1 MRLLCSD
8 LHWSRK
14 AALLGMATIRT
25 LFEVHVHF
33 FHEKLNT
40 LLGHSKMHSYA
51 FNLFAFLF
59 YIAIITDG
67 TRAFS
72 QGGKL
77 IAERG
82 PLAKTRKKIL
92 RNDGE
97 SGCG

>member
-1 MRLLCSD
+1 
-8 LHWSRK
+8 
-14 AALLGMATIRT
+14 
-25 LFEVHVHF
+25 
-33 FHEKLNT
+33 
-40 LLGHSKMHSYA
+40 MHSYA

-82 PLAKTRKKIL
+82 PLANTRKKIL